1 MDNSATTMV
10 DPKVFEAMKPF
21 FGVYYGNAGSMHHK
35 GLEAKKA
42 LDSSRSSI
50 AGILNCKPAEIV
62 FTSGGTES
70 INLAIKGLAIADK
83 SKKHLITQKTEHPAV
98 LETCEFMEKEGYEIT
113 YLDVDKYG
121 MINLGDLREAIRNDT
136 LLVSIM
142 YANNEIGTIQPIKE
156 ISKICKERG
165 VYFHTDACQASGLLD
180 IDVKKLGVDLM
191 TLNGSKVYGP
201 KGVGLLYVKTGT
213 KIKPLIHGG
222 GQENKLRSGT
232 ENLPL
237 IVGFAKALE
246 LAEEEKASENL
257 RLKNLSKKLIGG
269 VLESVPKT
277 FLNGHPTER
286 LANNVN
292 ISFIDIEGEAILLY
306 LDEEGICASSG
317 SACTSKTLDPSHV
330 VIATGLPYEAAHG
343 SIRFSLGRY
352 TTEAGIDK
360 LLEVL
365 PGIIQ
370 NLRDISPVHVD
381 MKHFKEMEVSAK

>member
-1 MDNSATTMV
+1 
-10 DPKVFEAMKPF
+10 
-21 FGVYYGNAGSMHHK
+21 
-35 GLEAKKA
+35 
-42 LDSSRSSI
+42 
-50 AGILNCKPAEIV
+50 
-62 FTSGGTES
+62 
-70 INLAIKGLAIADK
+70 
-83 SKKHLITQKTEHPAV
+83 
-98 LETCEFMEKEGYEIT
+98 
-113 YLDVDKYG
+113 
-121 MINLGDLREAIRNDT
+121 
-136 LLVSIM
+136 
-142 YANNEIGTIQPIKE
+142 
-156 ISKICKERG
+156 
-165 VYFHTDACQASGLLD
+165 
-180 IDVKKLGVDLM
+180 M